1 MSTWGRAL
9 GKKYLSNR
17 QTWFWECD
25 GMRIHGRVRSGK
37 SSFFSK
43 ASWTTRLF
51 KLSPRTYKS
60 HCWKLWIK
68 ENFAFH
74 HGNDPERS
82 SHLVRGWCLYN
93 WPKVIKTPTQSPDL
107 NVFENL
113 WAKLGTEIRNHSVY
127 NKEVL
132 KKALREEWERISPEY
147 TNQPV
152 ESILDRLKE
161 VTVNRGLQT
170 W

>member
-1 MSTWGRAL
+1 
-9 GKKYLSNR
+9 
-17 QTWFWECD
+17 
-25 GMRIHGRVRSGK
+25 
-37 SSFFSK
+37 
-43 ASWTTRLF
+43 
-51 KLSPRTYKS
+51 
-60 HCWKLWIK
+60 
-68 ENFAFH
+68 
-74 HGNDPERS
+74 
-82 SHLVRGWCLYN
+82 
-93 WPKVIKTPTQSPDL
+93 
-107 NVFENL
+107 VFENL

-170 W
+170 